1 MDMFLIFMVLFASVS
16 AQDADD
22 AWQLDDCLG
31 GFGGQIPSPNQEN
44 LGDVVNQCAA
54 VTNDVGAVDEC
65 ASFEDTIGWLQA
77 RYANEICVLQGLGML
92 GDALDGA
99 ATDAAVS
106 EDDVPDEVVP
116 DTSAF
121 DFVGD
126 EAAPVIDA
134 CVDGMSIVS
143 YVDCDYSEDQKA
155 NLAFIGQSL
164 ATWICTREAIMQQ
177 CTDNVAVMA
186 NCGAAIDETCEVC
199 DTCGTDIYSG
209 PPRQVTFSEDNEVGD
224 LDCDDFASAMQWFG
238 SAYDAELCVIGEIG
252 ANTEAPSDDDVTA
265 YSAFIAGLNIPQE
278 AAEAAGAFEPYWN
291 GCVDGLRELGE
302 DTANDEC
309 LDNFTEE
316 EQLAVEGSAMV
327 IGRYECFRA
336 YLQTVCLGA
345 YAVDAAT
352 GSA

>member
-1 MDMFLIFMVLFASVS
+1 MVLFASVS

-54 VTNDVGAVDEC
+54 VTNDVGAIDEC
-65 ASFEDTIGWLQA
+65 PGYDETLGWLQA
-77 RYANEICVLQGLGML
+77 RYANEICVLQGLGIL

-99 ATDAAVS
+99 ATEAGVS
-106 EDDVPDEVVP
+106 EDDVPNEVVP

-121 DFVGD
+121 DFIGD
-126 EAAPVIDA
+126 QAQPVIDA

-143 YVDCDYSEDQKA
+143 YADCDYSEDQNA
-155 NLAFIGQSL
+155 NLAFIGQAL

-186 NCGAAIDETCEVC
+186 NCGADIDETCEVC
-199 DTCGTDIYSG
+199 DTCGTNIYSG

-224 LDCDDFASAMQWFG
+224 LDCDDFASAMAWFG

-265 YSAFIAGLNIPQE
+265 YSAFIDGLNIPQDVRD
-278 AAEAAGAFEPYWN
+278 AAGAFAPYWN
-291 GCVDGLRELGE
+291 GCVAGLRELGD

-309 LDNFTEE
+309 FDNFTED
-316 EQLAVEGSAMV
+316 EQLAATASGMV

-336 YLQTVCLGA
+336 YLQTLCLGA
-345 YAVDAAT
+345 WAA
-352 GSA
+352 GV